1 MTRQKEQA
9 RAAGKFKMDK
19 ALDYTGASN
28 EFVGY
33 GQLSSPAKVLGLY
46 VDGTAVAELPAGQ
59 TRAAGIFSNL
69 YSKENRQIVCL
80 VPSGKFC
87 RYFMLSNSTPGVI
100 TVFPASEI

>member
-1 MTRQKEQA
+1 VFISTSPVPDR
-9 RAAGKFKMDK
+9 RSGKND
-19 ALDYTGASN
+19 LIS
-28 EFVGY
+28 
-33 GQLSSPAKVLGLY
+33 Y
-46 VDGTAVAELPAGQ
+46 VPLELPAGQ